1 MKNKI
6 IHLLILAF
14 SSLLSGIMISKM
26 SLIGKIGITIIYNEY
41 TILKS
46 WWKTAL
52 LLFIIQVVIF
62 IALSIWDANTVKRFK
77 RLLLPLVFLF
87 IGIIGFIYTY
97 YDFTETSH
105 RLLKKTFHIGFYIF
119 WLTWFG
125 NCLFFMTK
133 KMQKIEDIPK
143 EEEIEMN

>member
-26 SLIGKIGITIIYNEY
+26 SFIGKVGITIIYNEY

-52 LLFIIQVVIF
+52 LLFAIQAIIFVV
-62 IALSIWDANTVKRFK
+62 LSAWKMKTTKRLK
-77 RLLLPLVFLF
+77 QLLLPLIFLS
-87 IGIIGFIYTY
+87 IGIIGLIYTY

-105 RLLKKTFHIGFYIF
+105 RLLKKTFHFGFYIF

-125 NCLFFMTK
+125 NCIFFMSKQK
-133 KMQKIEDIPK
+133 KKL
-143 EEEIEMN
+143 EEIPQEIEVY

>member
-26 SLIGKIGITIIYNEY
+26 SFIGKVGITIIYNEY

-52 LLFIIQVVIF
+52 LLFAIQAIIFVV
-62 IALSIWDANTVKRFK
+62 LSVWKMKTTKRLK
-77 RLLLPLVFLF
+77 QLLLPFIFLS
-87 IGIIGFIYTY
+87 IGIIGLIYTY

-105 RLLKKTFHIGFYIF
+105 RLLKKTFHFGFYIF

-125 NCLFFMTK
+125 NCIFFMSKQK
-133 KMQKIEDIPK
+133 KKL
-143 EEEIEMN
+143 EEIPQETEVY

>member
-26 SLIGKIGITIIYNEY
+26 SFIGKVGITIIYNEY

-52 LLFIIQVVIF
+52 LLFAIQAIIFVV
-62 IALSIWDANTVKRFK
+62 LSVWKMKTTKRLEQ
-77 RLLLPLVFLF
+77 LLLPFIFLS
-87 IGIIGFIYTY
+87 IGIIGLIYTY

-105 RLLKKTFHIGFYIF
+105 RLLKKTFHFGFYIF

-125 NCLFFMTK
+125 NCIFFMSKQK
-133 KMQKIEDIPK
+133 KKL
-143 EEEIEMN
+143 EEIPQETEVY

>member
-52 LLFIIQVVIF
+52 LLFAIQAIIFV
-62 IALSIWDANTVKRFK
+62 ALSIWNTKTTKRLK
-77 RLLLPLVFLF
+77 QLLLPLIFLF
-87 IGIIGFIYTY
+87 IGVIGLIYTY

-105 RLLKKTFHIGFYIF
+105 RLLKKTFHFGFYIF

-125 NCLFFMTK
+125 NCIFFMVKRT
-133 KMQKIEDIPK
+133 QKV
-143 EEEIEMN
+143 EEIPLEKEVDVN

>member
-26 SLIGKIGITIIYNEY
+26 SFIGKVGITIIYNEY

-52 LLFIIQVVIF
+52 LLFAIQAIIFVV
-62 IALSIWDANTVKRFK
+62 LSVWKMKTTKRLK
-77 RLLLPLVFLF
+77 QLLLPLIFLS
-87 IGIIGFIYTY
+87 IGIIGLIYTY

-105 RLLKKTFHIGFYIF
+105 RLLKKTFHFGFYIF

-125 NCLFFMTK
+125 NCIFFMSKQK
-133 KMQKIEDIPK
+133 KKL
-143 EEEIEMN
+143 EEIPQETEVY

>member
-26 SLIGKIGITIIYNEY
+26 SYIGKVGITIIYNEY

-52 LLFIIQVVIF
+52 LLFAIQAIIFVV
-62 IALSIWDANTVKRFK
+62 LSVWKMKTTKRLK
-77 RLLLPLVFLF
+77 QLLLPFIFLS
-87 IGIIGFIYTY
+87 IGIIGLIYTY

-105 RLLKKTFHIGFYIF
+105 RLLKKTFHFGFYIF

-125 NCLFFMTK
+125 NCIFFMSKQK
-133 KMQKIEDIPK
+133 KKL
-143 EEEIEMN
+143 EEIPQETDVY

>member
-26 SLIGKIGITIIYNEY
+26 SFIGKVGITIIYNDY

-52 LLFIIQVVIF
+52 LMFVIQVVLF
-62 IALSIWDANTVKRFK
+62 LVLNSWNNKTEGTVKK
-77 RLLLPLVFLF
+77 YLLPIIFLL
-87 IGIIGFIYTY
+87 IGMIGWGYSY

-105 RLLKKTFHIGFYIF
+105 RMMKTSFHIGFYLF
-119 WLTWFG
+119 WITWLG
-125 NCLFFMTK
+125 NCIYPIIDNMRK
-133 KMQKIEDIPK
+133 RKIE
-143 EEEIEMN
+143 ES

>member
-26 SLIGKIGITIIYNEY
+26 SFIGKVGITIIYNEY

-52 LLFIIQVVIF
+52 LLFAIQAIIFVV
-62 IALSIWDANTVKRFK
+62 LSVWKMKTTKRLK
-77 RLLLPLVFLF
+77 QLLLPFIFLS
-87 IGIIGFIYTY
+87 IGIIGLIYTY

-105 RLLKKTFHIGFYIF
+105 RLLKKTFHFGFYIF

-125 NCLFFMTK
+125 NCIFCMSKQK
-133 KMQKIEDIPK
+133 KKL
-143 EEEIEMN
+143 EEIPQETEVY

>member
-26 SLIGKIGITIIYNEY
+26 SFIGKVGITIIYNEY

-52 LLFIIQVVIF
+52 LLFAIQAIIFVV
-62 IALSIWDANTVKRFK
+62 LSVWKMKTTKRLK
-77 RLLLPLVFLF
+77 QLLLPFIFLS
-87 IGIIGFIYTY
+87 IGIIGLIYTY

-105 RLLKKTFHIGFYIF
+105 RLLKKTFHFGFYIF

-125 NCLFFMTK
+125 NCIFFMSKQK
-133 KMQKIEDIPK
+133 KKLEDIPQ
-143 EEEIEMN
+143 ETEVY

>member
-26 SLIGKIGITIIYNEY
+26 SFIGKVGITIIYNEY

-52 LLFIIQVVIF
+52 LLFAIQAIIFVV
-62 IALSIWDANTVKRFK
+62 LSVWKMKTTKLLK
-77 RLLLPLVFLF
+77 QLLLPFIFLS
-87 IGIIGFIYTY
+87 IGIIGLIYTY

-105 RLLKKTFHIGFYIF
+105 RLLKKTFHFGFYIF

-125 NCLFFMTK
+125 NCIFFMSKQK
-133 KMQKIEDIPK
+133 KKL
-143 EEEIEMN
+143 EEIPQETEVY

>member
-1 MKNKI
+1 
-6 IHLLILAF
+6 
-14 SSLLSGIMISKM
+14 M

-52 LLFIIQVVIF
+52 LLFVIQAIIFV
-62 IALSIWDANTVKRFK
+62 ALSIWNTKTTKRLK
-77 RLLLPLVFLF
+77 QLLLPLIFLF
-87 IGIIGFIYTY
+87 IGVIGLIYTY

-105 RLLKKTFHIGFYIF
+105 RLLKKTFHFGFYIF

-125 NCLFFMTK
+125 NCIFFMVKRT
-133 KMQKIEDIPK
+133 QKV
-143 EEEIEMN
+143 EEIPLEKGVDVN

>member
-26 SLIGKIGITIIYNEY
+26 SFIGKVGITIIYNEY

-52 LLFIIQVVIF
+52 LLFAIQAIIFVV
-62 IALSIWDANTVKRFK
+62 LSVWKMKTTKRLK
-77 RLLLPLVFLF
+77 QLLLPFIFLS
-87 IGIIGFIYTY
+87 IGIIGLIYTY

-105 RLLKKTFHIGFYIF
+105 RLLKKTFHFGFYIF

-125 NCLFFMTK
+125 NCIFFMSKQK
-133 KMQKIEDIPK
+133 KKL
-143 EEEIEMN
+143 EEIPQETDVY

>member
-26 SLIGKIGITIIYNEY
+26 SYIGKVGITIIYNEY

-52 LLFIIQVVIF
+52 LLFAIQAIIFVV
-62 IALSIWDANTVKRFK
+62 LSVWKLKTTKRLK
-77 RLLLPLVFLF
+77 QLLLPFIFLS
-87 IGIIGFIYTY
+87 IGIIGLIYTY

-105 RLLKKTFHIGFYIF
+105 RLLKKTFHFGFYIF

-125 NCLFFMTK
+125 NCIFFMSKQK
-133 KMQKIEDIPK
+133 KKL
-143 EEEIEMN
+143 EEIPQ

>member
-26 SLIGKIGITIIYNEY
+26 SFIGKVGITIIYNEY

-52 LLFIIQVVIF
+52 LLFAIQAIIFVV
-62 IALSIWDANTVKRFK
+62 LSVWKMKTTKRLNQ
-77 RLLLPLVFLF
+77 LLLPFIFLS
-87 IGIIGFIYTY
+87 IGIIGLIYTY

-105 RLLKKTFHIGFYIF
+105 RLLKKTFHFGFYIF

-125 NCLFFMTK
+125 NCIFFMSKQK
-133 KMQKIEDIPK
+133 KKL
-143 EEEIEMN
+143 EEIPQETEVY

>member
-26 SLIGKIGITIIYNEY
+26 SFIGKVGITIIYNEY

-46 WWKTAL
+46 WWKIAL
-52 LLFIIQVVIF
+52 LLFAIQAIIFVV
-62 IALSIWDANTVKRFK
+62 LSVWKMKTTKRLK
-77 RLLLPLVFLF
+77 QLLLPFIFLS
-87 IGIIGFIYTY
+87 IGIIGLIYTY

-105 RLLKKTFHIGFYIF
+105 RLLKKTFHFGFYIF

-125 NCLFFMTK
+125 NCIFFMSKQK
-133 KMQKIEDIPK
+133 KKL
-143 EEEIEMN
+143 EEIPQETEVY

>member
-26 SLIGKIGITIIYNEY
+26 SFIGKVGITIIYNEY

-52 LLFIIQVVIF
+52 LLFAIQAIIFVV
-62 IALSIWDANTVKRFK
+62 LSVWKMKTTKRLK
-77 RLLLPLVFLF
+77 QLLLPLIFLS
-87 IGIIGFIYTY
+87 IGIIGLIYTY

-105 RLLKKTFHIGFYIF
+105 RLLKKTFHFGFYIF

-125 NCLFFMTK
+125 NCIFFMSKQK
-133 KMQKIEDIPK
+133 KKL
-143 EEEIEMN
+143 EEIPQEIEVY

>member
-26 SLIGKIGITIIYNEY
+26 SFIGKVGITIIYNEY

-52 LLFIIQVVIF
+52 LLFAIQAIIFVV
-62 IALSIWDANTVKRFK
+62 LSVWKMKTTKRLK
-77 RLLLPLVFLF
+77 QLLLPFIFLS
-87 IGIIGFIYTY
+87 IGIIGLIYTY

-105 RLLKKTFHIGFYIF
+105 RLLKKTFHFGFYIF

-125 NCLFFMTK
+125 NCIFFISKQK
-133 KMQKIEDIPK
+133 KKL
-143 EEEIEMN
+143 EEIPQETEVY

>member
-26 SLIGKIGITIIYNEY
+26 SYIGKVGITIIYNEY

-52 LLFIIQVVIF
+52 LLFAIQAIIFVV
-62 IALSIWDANTVKRFK
+62 LSVWKMKTTKRLK
-77 RLLLPLVFLF
+77 QLLLPLIFLS
-87 IGIIGFIYTY
+87 IGIIGLIYTY

-105 RLLKKTFHIGFYIF
+105 RLLKKTFHFGFYIF

-125 NCLFFMTK
+125 NCIFFMSKQK
-133 KMQKIEDIPK
+133 KKL
-143 EEEIEMN
+143 EEIPQETEVY

>member
-26 SLIGKIGITIIYNEY
+26 SYIGKVGITIIYNEY

-52 LLFIIQVVIF
+52 LLFAIQAIIFVV
-62 IALSIWDANTVKRFK
+62 LSVWKMKTTKRLK
-77 RLLLPLVFLF
+77 QLLLPFIFLS
-87 IGIIGFIYTY
+87 IGIIGLIYTY

-105 RLLKKTFHIGFYIF
+105 RLLKKTFHFGFYIF

-125 NCLFFMTK
+125 NCIFFMSKQK
-133 KMQKIEDIPK
+133 KKL
-143 EEEIEMN
+143 EEIPQETEVY

>member
-52 LLFIIQVVIF
+52 LLFAIQTIIFVV
-62 IALSIWDANTVKRFK
+62 LSIWNAKTTKRFK
-77 RLLLPLVFLF
+77 QLLLPF
-87 IGIIGFIYTY
+87 IFFFVGIFGLIYTY
-97 YDFTETSH
+97 HDFTETSH

-125 NCLFFMTK
+125 NCIFFMMK
-133 KMQKIEDIPK
+133 KNQKL
-143 EEEIEMN
+143 EEIPSETEVY

>member
-26 SLIGKIGITIIYNEY
+26 SFIGKVGITIIYNEY

-52 LLFIIQVVIF
+52 LLFAIQAIIFVV
-62 IALSIWDANTVKRFK
+62 LSVWKMKTTKRLK
-77 RLLLPLVFLF
+77 QLLLPFIFLSA
-87 IGIIGFIYTY
+87 GIIGLIYTY

-105 RLLKKTFHIGFYIF
+105 RLLKKTFHFGFYIF

-125 NCLFFMTK
+125 NCIFFMSKQK
-133 KMQKIEDIPK
+133 KKL
-143 EEEIEMN
+143 EEIPQETEVY

>member
-26 SLIGKIGITIIYNEY
+26 SFIGKIGITIIYNEY

-52 LLFIIQVVIF
+52 LLFAIQAVIF
-62 IALSIWDANTVKRFK
+62 IVLSIWNEKTTKRFK
-77 RLLLPLVFLF
+77 RLLLPLIFLF
-87 IGIIGFIYTY
+87 MGIIGLIYCY

-105 RLLKKTFHIGFYIF
+105 RLLKKTFHFGLYIF
-119 WLTWFG
+119 WFPWFG
-125 NCLFFMTK
+125 NCIFFMTK
-133 KMQKIEDIPK
+133 KSQKV
-143 EEEIEMN
+143 EEIPQETEVY